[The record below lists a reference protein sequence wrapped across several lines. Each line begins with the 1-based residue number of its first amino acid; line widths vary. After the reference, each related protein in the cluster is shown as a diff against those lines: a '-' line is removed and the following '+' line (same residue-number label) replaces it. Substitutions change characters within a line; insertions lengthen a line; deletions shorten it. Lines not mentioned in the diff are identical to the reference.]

1 MHSNFYF
8 YRKEMGFMGKGLVNV
23 VTMVIREKSEDHS
36 VSWKTEPCSLDN
48 CIIEA
53 ITLHVED

>member
-1 MHSNFYF
+1 
-8 YRKEMGFMGKGLVNV
+8 MGKGLVNV